1 MANQTWK
8 MIYDPKVD
16 IFALRLPG
24 DLTDTEERFEDVFLE
39 YDEKGNL
46 IGVEISF
53 ASQTYNKV
61 RKKIEDIIPELKGK
75 LPKNL
80 KELRLKTQSKKASIS
95 V

>member
-8 MIYDPKVD
+8 MIYDPRVD

-24 DLTDTEERFEDVFLE
+24 DLADTEERFEDVFLE
-39 YDEKGNL
+39 YDEEGNL
-46 IGVEISF
+46 IGVEISS

-80 KELRLKTQSKKASIS
+80 KDLRLKTKDKKASIS

>member
-1 MANQTWK
+1 
-8 MIYDPKVD
+8 MIYDPSVD

-24 DLTDTEERFEDVFLE
+24 DLADTEERFEDVFME
-39 YDEKGNL
+39 YDEEGNL

-61 RKKIEDIIPELKGK
+61 RKKIEDTIPELRGK

-80 KELRLKTQSKKASIS
+80 KDLQLKTKGKKASIS